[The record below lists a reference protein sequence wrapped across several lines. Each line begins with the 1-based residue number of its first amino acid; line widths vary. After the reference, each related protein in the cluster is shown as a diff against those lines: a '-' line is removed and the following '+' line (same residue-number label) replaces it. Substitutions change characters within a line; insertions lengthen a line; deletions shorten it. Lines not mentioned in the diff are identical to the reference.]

1 MVEHSPEI
9 LASED
14 KATHAGSTWLM
25 SMCLTAVQK
34 DTLSFVVVVVVFFP
48 LLFSSDRRLLKQL
61 HYI

>member
-34 DTLSFVVVVVVFFP
+34 DTLSFVVVVFFP